1 MKRCDSIE
9 EFNLFFRQPTLH
21 PHIAVGDISRAD
33 NLWSVPT
40 QLDMYCIIYIDLE
53 FGCVERNGEQISTQ
67 SGALVAFRPGHT
79 IRVLLNHTAPK
90 AGRILVFKPEV
101 LDRTGLGRDFH
112 MFNFFESDTLN
123 SVSLSPLEQSVIL
136 NCFNNLMAELSTDRD
151 YMSDQLLRLNIG
163 QLLSYF
169 KRFYE
174 REFNTIEERGAASM
188 FQRLD
193 MIVENYLS
201 SGLPAVKGYPTVAWC
216 ADQFNMTPKYFGAEM
231 HRRLHITPRKY
242 LQSKIVGA
250 AKKMLLETTLSI
262 NEISEELGFNYPNHF
277 SRMFRNATGL
287 SPITFRNKTTDS
299 IS

>member
-67 SGALVAFRPGHT
+67 SGALVAFRPGQT

-216 ADQFNMTPKYFGAEM
+216 ADQFNMTPKYFGAEL
-231 HRRLHITPRKY
+231 HRRLHITPREY

-250 AKKMLLETTLSI
+250 AKKMLLETTLTI

-287 SPITFRNKTTDS
+287 SPIAFRNKTTDS